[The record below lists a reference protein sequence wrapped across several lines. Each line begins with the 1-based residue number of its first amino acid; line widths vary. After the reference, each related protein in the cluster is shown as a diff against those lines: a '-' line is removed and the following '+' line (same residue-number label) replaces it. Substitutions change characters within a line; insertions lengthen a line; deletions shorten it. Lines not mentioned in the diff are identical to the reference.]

1 MNINKIKVMKK
12 IVYLHGLESESGGTK
27 VSFLAEKGMVYAPN
41 MDYVTLDLQEFIL
54 TLGMPDLIIGSSMG
68 GYVADIIGSQLGVDV
83 LLFNPALHNR
93 TVIKEFN
100 VDYGSQKYKR
110 TIVLGTEDDVINP
123 EITKKLWS
131 VDGNHAKYDEV
142 EGMGHRTSLD
152 VFINMY
158 NKHIQ

>member
-1 MNINKIKVMKK
+1 MKK
-12 IVYLHGLESESGGTK
+12 IVYLHGLESEPGGTK
-27 VSFLAEKGMVYAPN
+27 VSFLAEKGMVYAPAI
-41 MDYVTLDLQEFIL
+41 DYETLDLNEFIF

-93 TVIKEFN
+93 TIIREFN
-100 VDYGSQKYKR
+100 EDYGSQGYKR
-110 TIVLGTEDDVINP
+110 TIILGTEDKVINP

-131 VDGNHAKYDEV
+131 AKGNVAKHYEI
-142 EGMGHRTSLD
+142 EGMGHRTPLD

-158 NKHIQ
+158 NKHA

>member
-1 MNINKIKVMKK
+1 MKK

-27 VSFLAEKGMVYAPN
+27 VSFLAEKGMVYAPA
-41 MDYVTLDLQEFIL
+41 MDYETLDLNEFIL

-93 TVIKEFN
+93 TLIREFN
-100 VDYGSQKYKR
+100 EDYGSQPYKR
-110 TIVLGTEDDVINP
+110 TIVLGTEDKVINP
-123 EITKKLWS
+123 ELTKKLWS
-131 VDGNHAKYDEV
+131 VKGNEAIHDEI
-142 EGMGHRTSLD
+142 EGMGHRTPLD

-158 NKHIQ
+158 NKHA

>member
-1 MNINKIKVMKK
+1 MKK

-27 VSFLAEKGMVYAPN
+27 VSFLAEKGMVYAPAI
-41 MDYVTLDLQEFIL
+41 DYKTLDLNEFIF

-93 TVIKEFN
+93 TIIREFN
-100 VDYGSQKYKR
+100 EDYGSQGYKR
-110 TIVLGTEDDVINP
+110 TIVLGTEDKVINP

-131 VDGNHAKYDEV
+131 VKGNEAIHDEI
-142 EGMGHRTSLD
+142 EGMGHRTPLD

-158 NKHIQ
+158 NKHA